1 MQATR
6 GEPCNTAMFIVEPS
20 ARIFGEYEAAVK
32 AQREHAKRTLPKK
45 KKNLALQDHFDTR
58 LGWGY
63 DFIKNKDKWQAI
75 KKSGNQW
82 MFYASHSDQGLMY
95 YVAKFLYKDVSI
107 AIGRKVEN
115 WKGVEGSVKPEKES
129 ELMDV
134 LEKHQPKLLAYMY
147 SCNNPTNLGDF
158 KWTCNPPYNSFAHF
172 SGGTKPWQGEFNLA
186 KSKETASIEDTV
198 STSAPR
204 VVWWQELIA
213 LNEKLE
219 MNLDLEHWNEKYLPG
234 MKESP
239 LGYIAKYWDPG
250 TTTHL
255 NNTSTS

>member
-45 KKNLALQDHFDTR
+45 KRNLALQDHFDTR

-75 KKSGNQW
+75 NHVGNRW
-82 MFYASHSDQGLMY
+82 RFYASHSDQGLMY

-107 AIGRKVEN
+107 AIGHKVEN

-147 SCNNPTNLGDF
+147 SCNNPMNLGDF

-172 SGGTKPWQGEFNLA
+172 SGGRKPWQNQFNIAEKL
-186 KSKETASIEDTV
+186 
-198 STSAPR
+198 TSSMFTGYQNATL

-250 TTTHL
+250 TTTPL
-255 NNTSTS
+255 NNSTSSA